1 MCPFVV
7 MGDLIQQG
15 VTQQDTSITAAMLAV
30 GTMAML
36 VVGTSYVTFRF
47 KRLREKTD
55 ALNNP
60 YLPAVFV
67 IAPDL
72 TIASA
77 YNGYWFWGR
86 PTVEE
91 LRGDLR
97 RLTREI
103 RPDWEPPR

>member
-1 MCPFVV
+1 MFVV
-7 MGDLIQQG
+7 
-15 VTQQDTSITAAMLAV
+15 S
-30 GTMAML
+30 
-36 VVGTSYVTFRF
+36 
-47 KRLREKTD
+47 
-55 ALNNP
+55 
-60 YLPAVFV
+60 
-67 IAPDL
+67 PDL

-86 PTVEE
+86 PTLEE